1 MSRKKGLRDKFNQE
15 AEGSKNAG
23 SNELSAILTFD
34 TYQCTGNVEVDFPA
48 LCALLNIK
56 EILAVRTK
64 HPHSTTDKNEGGV
77 QDDLPEMKTLNIW
90 SKPCLNIELENEDP
104 LSAKRMWISGCKVS
118 EQTYRA
124 MQKMLPSMNHL
135 QSLQFWQA
143 GLTDPMVISLTNTTS
158 LCSNLREVSLEGN
171 PLPNLSFHHLLSE
184 DSKFTQVSL
193 RNNRIGDEGARL
205 IGSALSTIK
214 SANKN
219 LLWLNLAF
227 NNIGDEGAAH
237 IAKIGDLGAA
247 HLAEIIGEF
256 SLTHEEVE
264 RRKLLFQRIQASA
277 PRADLEQLSSSQLSP
292 EHPASHKKSRKST
305 SQKEQKSAMK
315 DGKTAAVKEKP
326 HKKASDKKEARSRSV
341 TNGGREKLLP
351 ALEDKSVSNLSEAET
366 METGTPLLDP
376 SVYHKDGKLFLPGNT
391 TLESL
396 NLSGNKITEKS
407 LPLFLASLEKQQEVG
422 GNLWRLCLQGNLFPT
437 DSQCYTQI
445 KEMVA
450 LKNPLAKSGST
461 V

>member
-1 MSRKKGLRDKFNQE
+1 LKKKKKKEAIFDEISFLFPVMSRY
-15 AEGSKNAG
+15 
-23 SNELSAILTFD
+23 

-64 HPHSTTDKNEGGV
+64 HPHSTTDKNEGG
-77 QDDLPEMKTLNIW
+77 
-90 SKPCLNIELENEDP
+90 PCLNIELENEDP
-104 LSAKRMWISGCKVS
+104 LSAKRMWISGKNKQLLLSGCYLLFLS
-118 EQTYRA
+118 CPLCCR
-124 MQKMLPSMNHL
+124 
-135 QSLQFWQA
+135 FWQA

-237 IAKIGDLGAA
+237 IAKGLRLNRTLLFISLCKNQIGDLGAA

-264 RRKLLFQRIQASA
+264 RRKLLFQRIQA
-277 PRADLEQLSSSQLSP
+277 
-292 EHPASHKKSRKST
+292 
-305 SQKEQKSAMK
+305 
-315 DGKTAAVKEKP
+315 
-326 HKKASDKKEARSRSV
+326 
-341 TNGGREKLLP
+341 
-351 ALEDKSVSNLSEAET
+351 VSNIFGTNRLCLYKQAET

-396 NLSGNKITEKS
+396 NLSGLCTCSKIS
-407 LPLFLASLEKQQEVG
+407 HI
-422 GNLWRLCLQGNLFPT
+422 NNGNLFPT